1 MKLRLLF
8 CGLVVASLAFT
19 ACSDEEECDPEVDA
33 DCVCTL
39 DSDAA
44 TVVTD
49 CIDNETDAGEACTC
63 ETVGGD
69 ANNAANNTANNANNT
84 ANNTANNAP
93 NNTADPFLFVLVEDT
108 TPNPSGDTP
117 GADVDAIG
125 LVKAD
130 GTEVFAATIES
141 DDLDCTNNTAC
152 DTTGILG
159 APDVVDN
166 GVCFGGGAVDT
177 TLFTALN
184 GSRVVVSF
192 DGGAE
197 VENGDS
203 IHVYEIGATECG
215 RFDNDPFRV
224 AVGVSDDLNGT
235 FIEVGT
241 GGEGNNIIPVSG
253 L

>member
-8 CGLVVASLAFT
+8 CGLVFASFAFT
-19 ACSDEEECDPEVDA
+19 ACSEEDECDPETDA

-39 DSDAA
+39 DSDGS
-44 TVVTD
+44 VVND
-49 CIDNETDAGEACTC
+49 CIDNETDAGEGCSC
-63 ETVGGD
+63 ETTG
-69 ANNAANNTANNANNT
+69 AAANNQANNQPANNQP
-84 ANNTANNAP
+84 ANNQPANNQPAP
-93 NNTADPFLFVLVEDT
+93 DPFLFVMVTDT

-125 LVKAD
+125 LIKAD

-152 DTTGILG
+152 DTNGILG

-166 GVCFGGGAVDT
+166 GECFGGGGVDT

-184 GSRVVVSF
+184 ASRVVVSF

-215 RFDNDPFRV
+215 RFDNDPFSV
-224 AVGVSDDLNGT
+224 SVGVSDDLDGT
-235 FIEVGT
+235 FIVIGD
-241 GGEGNNIIPVSG
+241 GGDGNNIIPVSG